1 MVGRKLIGSR
11 LAVQVGGLA
20 ILAVILSNILTVV
33 FFFGDRNEIIRT
45 IVNAET
51 MARLTPVVTALER
64 GEALRL
70 DETLT
75 VQSAGKWKADPALW
89 QEAPI
94 LAGQIMATSGS
105 KDLRVYT
112 PRISTFSFSDL
123 FQQVQKGGPQVAAIL
138 RPLNQAPLV
147 ILVRIQ
153 PDLPPPLAALIATL
167 ISGVLITFGTSFL
180 IGRMTEPLTTLAAA
194 SERIGQSAQIE
205 TVPVRGPLELRIAAG
220 AFNRMAQRISQLLDR
235 QRATLW
241 ALGHDL
247 RTPVTA
253 MRIRLELVE
262 DEESRDRL
270 RDSVRE
276 IERVVEDALFLA
288 RSELAAPPTQ
298 LASLDELVERA
309 VAGLREAD
317 PTVRSRLAILKDPS
331 AKILARPNDVV
342 RAIRNLIHNAL
353 RHTAGPVQVT
363 VSAEPTPS
371 VAIGDWGRGLPAE
384 VLQAPGEPFVRG
396 DQARSADGSTGLG
409 LAIVRSI
416 AEGHKAHLFAENR
429 RDESGT
435 IMRLVFALR
444 EAKMQP

>member
-33 FFFGDRNEIIRT
+33 FFFGDRNEIIRN

-70 DETLT
+70 DDTLT
-75 VQSAGKWKADPALW
+75 VHSAGNWKADPLIW
-89 QEAPI
+89 QESPI
-94 LAGQIMATSGS
+94 LAGQIMASSGS
-105 KDLRVYT
+105 KDLRVFT

-270 RDSVRE
+270 RESVRE

-309 VAGLREAD
+309 VAGLKEAD
-317 PTVRSRLAILKDPS
+317 PTVRSRLAILKDPR

-363 VSAEPTPS
+363 VSAEPWPS
-371 VAIGDWGRGLPAE
+371 VEIGDWGRGLPAE

-416 AEGHKAHLFAENR
+416 AEGHKADLSAENR
-429 RDESGT
+429 RGESGT
-435 IMRLVFALR
+435 IMRLVFTLR
-444 EAKMQP
+444 

>member
-1 MVGRKLIGSR
+1 MVGRKLIGST
-11 LAVQVGGLA
+11 LAMQVGALA
-20 ILAVILSNILTVV
+20 ILAVILSNLLTVV
-33 FFFGDRNEIIRT
+33 FFFGDRNEMIRN
-45 IVNAET
+45 IVNAESV
-51 MARLTPVVTALER
+51 ARLSPVVSALQR
-64 GEALRL
+64 GDALRL

-75 VQSAGKWKADPALW
+75 VRSAGTWKADPAVW
-89 QEAPI
+89 QETPS
-94 LAGQIMATSGS
+94 LASQIMASSGA
-105 KDLRVYT
+105 KNLRVFT
-112 PRISTFSFSDL
+112 PRVSTFSFIDL
-123 FQQVQKGGPQVAAIL
+123 FQQVQQGGPEVAAIF
-138 RPLNQAPLV
+138 RPLNQAPLL

-180 IGRMTEPLTTLAAA
+180 IGRMTQPLTTLAAA
-194 SERIGQSAQIE
+194 SERIGQSAKIE
-205 TVPVRGPLELRIAAG
+205 AVPVRGPLELRIAAG
-220 AFNRMAQRISQLLDR
+220 AFNRMSQRISQLLDR

-270 RDSVRE
+270 RESVRE

-288 RSELAAPPTQ
+288 RSELSTTPTQ
-298 LASLDELVERA
+298 LVVLDELVELA
-309 VAGLREAD
+309 VAGIREAD
-317 PTVRSRLAILKDPS
+317 PTARSRLAILKDPR
-331 AKILARPNDVV
+331 AKILARPNDIV

-353 RHTAGPVQVT
+353 RHTEGPVQVT
-363 VSAEPTPS
+363 VSADPKPLVE
-371 VAIGDWGRGLPAE
+371 IGDWGQGLPAE

-416 AEGHKAHLFAENR
+416 AESHKAQLSAENR
-429 RDESGT
+429 RGESGT
-435 IMRLVFALR
+435 IMRLQFTL
-444 EAKMQP
+444 Q

>member
-11 LAVQVGGLA
+11 LALQVGGLA
-20 ILAVILSNILTVV
+20 VLAVVLSNILTVV

-51 MARLTPVVTALER
+51 LARLTPVVTSLER
-64 GEALRL
+64 GEVVVL
-70 DETLT
+70 DETISIRPAAT
-75 VQSAGKWKADPALW
+75 WTPDPNAW
-89 QEAPI
+89 QEAPL
-94 LAGQIMATSGS
+94 LASQIMAASGGS
-105 KDLRVYT
+105 SLRVFT
-112 PRISTFSFSDL
+112 PRISAFTFGDL
-123 FQQVQKGGPQVAAIL
+123 FQQVQKGGPEVGAIL
-138 RPLNQAPLV
+138 TPRDQQPLA
-147 ILVRIQ
+147 ILIRIQ

-180 IGRMTEPLTTLAAA
+180 IGRMTQPLTTLAAA
-194 SERIGQSAQIE
+194 SENIGQSQRIE

-253 MRIRLELVE
+253 MRIRLELVDD
-262 DEESRDRL
+262 DETRDRL
-270 RDSVRE
+270 RESVRE

-288 RSELAAPPTQ
+288 RSDLATAPTQ
-298 LASLDELVERA
+298 IAYLDELVEKA
-309 VAGLREAD
+309 VAGLIDAD
-317 PTVRSRLAILKDPS
+317 PESASRLTITKNPKAR
-331 AKILARPNDVV
+331 ILARSNDMV

-353 RHTAGPVQVT
+353 RHTEGPVQVI
-363 VSAEPTPS
+363 VSLDPTP
-371 VAIGDWGRGLPAE
+371 AIEVGDWGPGLPAE
-384 VLQAPGEPFVRG
+384 VLAAPGEPFVRG

-416 AEGHKAHLFAENR
+416 AEGHKAKLSAKNR
-429 RDESGT
+429 SSESGT
-435 IMRLVFALR
+435 LMRIDFDR
-444 EAKMQP
+444 I

>member
-33 FFFGDRNEIIRT
+33 FFFGDRNEIIRN

-75 VQSAGKWKADPALW
+75 VNSAGNWVADPVIW

-94 LAGQIMATSGS
+94 LASQIMASSGS

-138 RPLNQAPLV
+138 RPRNQAPLV

-167 ISGVLITFGTSFL
+167 ISGVLITLGTSFL

-205 TVPVRGPLELRIAAG
+205 TVPVSGPLELRIAAG

-270 RDSVRE
+270 RESVRE

-309 VAGLREAD
+309 VVGLKEAD
-317 PTVRSRLAILKDPS
+317 PTVRSRLAILKDPK

-363 VSAEPTPS
+363 VSAEPGPS
-371 VAIGDWGRGLPAE
+371 VEIGDWGRGLPAE

-416 AEGHKAHLFAENR
+416 AEGHKAHLSAENR
-429 RDESGT
+429 RGESGT
-435 IMRLVFALR
+435 IMRLVFTLR
-444 EAKMQP
+444 

>member
-33 FFFGDRNEIIRT
+33 FFFGDRNEIIRN

-70 DETLT
+70 DETFT
-75 VQSAGKWKADPALW
+75 VRSAGNWKADPVLW

-94 LAGQIMATSGS
+94 LAGQIMASSGS
-105 KDLRVYT
+105 KDLQVFT

-167 ISGVLITFGTSFL
+167 ISGVLITFGTSLL

-194 SERIGQSAQIE
+194 SARIGQSAQIE

-262 DEESRDRL
+262 DDETRDRL
-270 RDSVRE
+270 RESVRE

-288 RSELAAPPTQ
+288 RSDLATAPTQ
-298 LASLDELVERA
+298 IAYLDELVEKA
-309 VAGLREAD
+309 VAGLIDANPESA
-317 PTVRSRLAILKDPS
+317 SRLTITKNPKAR
-331 AKILARPNDVV
+331 ILARSNDMV

-353 RHTAGPVQVT
+353 RHTEGPVQVI
-363 VSAEPTPS
+363 VSLDPKPAVE
-371 VAIGDWGRGLPAE
+371 VGDWGPGLPTE
-384 VLQAPGEPFVRG
+384 VRAAPGEPFVRG

-416 AEGHKAHLFAENR
+416 AEGHKAKLSAENR
-429 RDESGT
+429 SGESGT
-435 IMRLVFALR
+435 LMRIDFDR
-444 EAKMQP
+444 I

>member
-1 MVGRKLIGSR
+1 
-11 LAVQVGGLA
+11 
-20 ILAVILSNILTVV
+20 NILTVV
-33 FFFGDRNEIIRT
+33 FFFGDRNEIIRN

-70 DETLT
+70 DETFT
-75 VQSAGKWKADPALW
+75 VRSAGNWKADPVLW

-94 LAGQIMATSGS
+94 LAGQIMASSGS
-105 KDLRVYT
+105 KDLQVFT

-167 ISGVLITFGTSFL
+167 ISGVLITFGTSLL

-262 DEESRDRL
+262 DDETRDRL
-270 RDSVRE
+270 RESVRE

-288 RSELAAPPTQ
+288 RSDLATAPTQ
-298 LASLDELVERA
+298 IAYLDELVEKA
-309 VAGLREAD
+309 VAGLIDANPESA
-317 PTVRSRLAILKDPS
+317 SRLTITKNPKAR
-331 AKILARPNDVV
+331 ILARSNDMV

-353 RHTAGPVQVT
+353 RHTEGPVQVI
-363 VSAEPTPS
+363 VSLDPKPAVE
-371 VAIGDWGRGLPAE
+371 VGDWGPGLPTE
-384 VLQAPGEPFVRG
+384 VLAAPGEPFVRG

-416 AEGHKAHLFAENR
+416 AEGHKAKLSAENR
-429 RDESGT
+429 SGESGT
-435 IMRLVFALR
+435 LMRIDFDR
-444 EAKMQP
+444 I

>member
-1 MVGRKLIGSR
+1 MVGRKLVGST
-11 LAVQVGGLA
+11 LAMQVGGLA

-45 IVNAET
+45 IVDVET
-51 MARLTPVVTALER
+51 TARLTPIVAALER

-70 DETLT
+70 DETFS
-75 VQSAGKWKADPALW
+75 VRPADGWQAKPEVW
-89 QEAPI
+89 QEAPM
-94 LAGQIMATSGS
+94 LADQIKASAGA
-105 KDLRVYT
+105 KDLRVFI
-112 PRISTFSFSDL
+112 PRISTFTFSDL
-123 FQQVQKGGPQVAAIL
+123 FQQVQRGGPEVAAIV
-138 RPLNQAPLV
+138 RPQDQAPLL

-167 ISGVLITFGTSFL
+167 ISGILITFGTSFL
-180 IGRMTEPLTTLAAA
+180 IGRMTQPLTKLAAA

-220 AFNRMAQRISQLLDR
+220 AFNRMAQRIGQLLDR

-262 DEESRDRL
+262 DEESRNRL
-270 RDSVRE
+270 RESVRE

-298 LASLDELVERA
+298 LASLDELVEKA
-309 VAGLREAD
+309 VAGLKEAD
-317 PTVRSRLAILKDPS
+317 PSAATRLTVVGDGQ

-342 RAIRNLIHNAL
+342 RAIRNLVHNAL
-353 RHTAGPVQVT
+353 RHTSGPVHVK
-363 VSAEPTPS
+363 VSADPRPVVE
-371 VAIGDWGRGLPAE
+371 IGDWGRGLPPE
-384 VLQAPGEPFVRG
+384 VLQSPGEPFVRG

-416 AEGHKAHLFAENR
+416 AEGHKAQFVAENR
-429 RDESGT
+429 MGESGT
-435 IMRLVFALR
+435 IMRLLFDPR
-444 EAKMQP
+444 

>member
-1 MVGRKLIGSR
+1 MVGRKLVGST
-11 LAVQVGGLA
+11 LAMQVGGLA

-45 IVNAET
+45 IVNSET
-51 MARLTPVVTALER
+51 IARLTPVVAALEQ

-75 VQSAGKWKADPALW
+75 VRPAGNWKADPRIW

-94 LAGQIMATSGS
+94 LAGQIMSNSGS
-105 KDLRVYT
+105 KDLRVFT
-112 PRISTFSFSDL
+112 PRVSTFTFSDL
-123 FQQVQKGGPQVAAIL
+123 FQQVQHGGPQVAAIL

-180 IGRMTEPLTTLAAA
+180 IGRMTQPLTTLAAA

-205 TVPVRGPLELRIAAG
+205 RVPVRGPLELQIAAG

-262 DEESRDRL
+262 DEESRNRL
-270 RDSVRE
+270 RESVHE

-309 VAGLREAD
+309 VTGLKEAD
-317 PTVRSRLAILKDPS
+317 PAARSRLAILKDPR
-331 AKILARPNDVV
+331 AKVLARPNDVV
-342 RAIRNLIHNAL
+342 RAIRNLVHNAL
-353 RHTAGPVQVT
+353 RHTSGPVQVR
-363 VSAEPTPS
+363 VLAEPNP
-371 VAIGDWGRGLPAE
+371 AIEVGDWGEGLPAE

-416 AEGHKAHLFAENR
+416 AESHRAQLSAENR
-429 RDESGT
+429 RGETGT
-435 IMRLVFALR
+435 IMRLVF
-444 EAKMQP
+444 EAG

>member
-33 FFFGDRNEIIRT
+33 FFFGDRNEIIRN

-70 DETLT
+70 DDTLT
-75 VQSAGKWKADPALW
+75 VHSAGNWKADPLIW
-89 QEAPI
+89 QESPI

-105 KDLRVYT
+105 KDLRVFT

-270 RDSVRE
+270 RESVRE

-309 VAGLREAD
+309 VAGLKEAD
-317 PTVRSRLAILKDPS
+317 PTVRSRLAILKDPR

-363 VSAEPTPS
+363 VSAEPWPS
-371 VAIGDWGRGLPAE
+371 VEIGDWGRGLPAE

-416 AEGHKAHLFAENR
+416 AEGHKADLSAENR
-429 RDESGT
+429 RGESGT
-435 IMRLVFALR
+435 IMRLVFTLR
-444 EAKMQP
+444 